1 MMVQGIGADALKL
14 LQEYHWPG
22 NIREM
27 QNAIERAMNLTKGPF
42 LRREDFL
49 HLEQR
54 VRAGKR
60 RELPGDMSYQLR
72 PAKQAFEKEFIQSAL
87 AAAGGNR
94 AKAARMLGISRT
106 VLYDK
111 LAEYHLD

>member
-1 MMVQGIGADALKL
+1 M
-14 LQEYHWPG
+14 
-22 NIREM
+22 
-27 QNAIERAMNLTKGPF
+27 
-42 LRREDFL
+42 RR
-49 HLEQR
+49 
-54 VRAGKR
+54 G
-60 RELPGDMSYQLR
+60 MSYQLR